1 LTLHQCLKKF
11 LFRKYFSRT
20 HNKLLSAGS
29 YITVDSS
36 QEEKFNKSDVKR
48 VIDEV
53 LAENLD
59 GVDFNGK
66 AENQELGKNCF
77 F

>member
-1 LTLHQCLKKF
+1 LKKF

-29 YITVDSS
+29 YITLLLTVASS